1 MRNKFIFVTVCVF
14 TLLIAS
20 SSFLGLNASQGLEDA
35 KIQELEIQVTNLETE
50 LNELKATPKGSL
62 DNRVAALENKT
73 QYIQLNRAND
83 GATRFSGRESSCGFI
98 IHGNGQF
105 NTYCP

>member
-1 MRNKFIFVTVCVF
+1 MRNKFIIVTMCVL

-20 SSFLGLNASQGLEDA
+20 SSFLSLTASQGLEDVN
-35 KIQELEIQVTNLETE
+35 IQELEIQLTNLRTE

-73 QYIQLNRAND
+73 QYIQPNRAND